1 MTKEFI
7 EYLLRLLE
15 EKEVNVVTQRR
26 HSYVMYQGIES
37 DYVYILKEGVAKI
50 SNIMRDGRE
59 FNIAY
64 VTEPDFVSLLEE
76 KQENGISALF
86 NVRVESEEASFYRVQ
101 RQEFWK
107 WVMSDL
113 TLFRIVDDFYQRRLA
128 MNLEL
133 LQKMTI
139 NGKKGAVCA
148 CINSLINEFGIKKRN
163 GILIDFPVTNEDIA
177 GFCGIS
183 TRNSVNRIIRDL
195 KTEEIIDIICWK
207 CFSVPISL
215 LRHCWMPLIQFPAFG
230 RPFLL
235 PVY

>member
-76 KQENGISALF
+76 KQETGISALF

-101 RQEFWK
+101 RQKFWK

-195 KTEEIIDIICWK
+195 KTEEIIDIIDNRIMVYNSEY
-207 CFSVPISL
+207 FEDYIS
-215 LRHCWMPLIQFPAFG
+215 
-230 RPFLL
+230 
-235 PVY
+235 

>member
-15 EKEVNVVTQRR
+15 EKEVNIVTQRR

-133 LQKMTI
+133 LQKMTV

-195 KTEEIIDIICWK
+195 KTEEIIDIIDNRIMVYNSEY
-207 CFSVPISL
+207 FEDYIS
-215 LRHCWMPLIQFPAFG
+215 
-230 RPFLL
+230 
-235 PVY
+235 

>member
-76 KQENGISALF
+76 KQETGISALF

-113 TLFRIVDDFYQRRLA
+113 TLFRIVDDFYQRRLT

-195 KTEEIIDIICWK
+195 KTEEIIDIIDNRIMVYNSEY
-207 CFSVPISL
+207 FEDYIS
-215 LRHCWMPLIQFPAFG
+215 
-230 RPFLL
+230 
-235 PVY
+235 

>member
-86 NVRVESEEASFYRVQ
+86 NVRVESEEAIFYRVQ

-107 WVMSDL
+107 WVTSDL
-113 TLFRIVDDFYQRRLA
+113 TLFRIVDDFYRRRLA

-195 KTEEIIDIICWK
+195 KTEEIIDIIDNRIMVYNSEY
-207 CFSVPISL
+207 FEDYIS
-215 LRHCWMPLIQFPAFG
+215 
-230 RPFLL
+230 
-235 PVY
+235 

>member
-86 NVRVESEEASFYRVQ
+86 NVRVESEEAIFYRVQ

-107 WVMSDL
+107 WVRSDF

-195 KTEEIIDIICWK
+195 KTEEIIDIIDNRIMVYNSEY
-207 CFSVPISL
+207 FEDYIS
-215 LRHCWMPLIQFPAFG
+215 
-230 RPFLL
+230 
-235 PVY
+235 

>member
-86 NVRVESEEASFYRVQ
+86 NVRVESEKASFYRVQ

-139 NGKKGAVCA
+139 NGKKDAVCA

-195 KTEEIIDIICWK
+195 KTEEIIDIIDNRIMVYNSEY
-207 CFSVPISL
+207 FEDYIS
-215 LRHCWMPLIQFPAFG
+215 
-230 RPFLL
+230 
-235 PVY
+235 

>member
-7 EYLLRLLE
+7 EYLLRLME

-195 KTEEIIDIICWK
+195 KTEEIIGIIDNRIMVYNSEY
-207 CFSVPISL
+207 FEDYIS
-215 LRHCWMPLIQFPAFG
+215 
-230 RPFLL
+230 
-235 PVY
+235 

>member
-183 TRNSVNRIIRDL
+183 TRNSVNRILRDL
-195 KTEEIIDIICWK
+195 KTEEIIDIIDNRIMVYNSEY
-207 CFSVPISL
+207 FEDYIS
-215 LRHCWMPLIQFPAFG
+215 
-230 RPFLL
+230 
-235 PVY
+235 

>member
-86 NVRVESEEASFYRVQ
+86 NVRVESEEAIFYRVQ

-107 WVMSDL
+107 WVRSDL

-195 KTEEIIDIICWK
+195 KMEEIIDIIDNRIMVYNSEY
-207 CFSVPISL
+207 FEDYIS
-215 LRHCWMPLIQFPAFG
+215 
-230 RPFLL
+230 
-235 PVY
+235 

>member
-86 NVRVESEEASFYRVQ
+86 NVRVESEEAIFYRVQ

-107 WVMSDL
+107 WVRSDL

-183 TRNSVNRIIRDL
+183 TRNSVNRISRDL
-195 KTEEIIDIICWK
+195 KTEEIIDIIDNRIMVYNSEY
-207 CFSVPISL
+207 FEDYIS
-215 LRHCWMPLIQFPAFG
+215 
-230 RPFLL
+230 
-235 PVY
+235 

>member
-86 NVRVESEEASFYRVQ
+86 NVRVESEEAIFYRVQ

-177 GFCGIS
+177 GFWFTTQNIL
-183 TRNSVNRIIRDL
+183 RIIL
-195 KTEEIIDIICWK
+195 AKKTG
-207 CFSVPISL
+207 FSLFFFIKY
-215 LRHCWMPLIQFPAFG
+215 CYF
-230 RPFLL
+230 
-235 PVY
+235 

>member
-15 EKEVNVVTQRR
+15 EKEVNIVTQRR

-86 NVRVESEEASFYRVQ
+86 NVRVESEKASFYRVQ

-133 LQKMTI
+133 LQKMTV

-195 KTEEIIDIICWK
+195 KTEEIIDIIDNRIMVYNSEY
-207 CFSVPISL
+207 FEDYIS
-215 LRHCWMPLIQFPAFG
+215 
-230 RPFLL
+230 
-235 PVY
+235 

>member
-86 NVRVESEEASFYRVQ
+86 NVRVESEEAIFYRVQ

-107 WVMSDL
+107 WVRSDL

-133 LQKMTI
+133 LQKMPI

-195 KTEEIIDIICWK
+195 KTEEIIDIIDNRIMVYNSEY
-207 CFSVPISL
+207 FEDYIS
-215 LRHCWMPLIQFPAFG
+215 
-230 RPFLL
+230 
-235 PVY
+235 

>member
-76 KQENGISALF
+76 KQETGISALF

-195 KTEEIIDIICWK
+195 KMEEIIDIIDNRIMVYNSEY
-207 CFSVPISL
+207 FEDYIS
-215 LRHCWMPLIQFPAFG
+215 
-230 RPFLL
+230 
-235 PVY
+235 

>member
-76 KQENGISALF
+76 KQENSISALF

-195 KTEEIIDIICWK
+195 KTEEIIDIIDNRIMVYNSEY
-207 CFSVPISL
+207 FEDYIS
-215 LRHCWMPLIQFPAFG
+215 
-230 RPFLL
+230 
-235 PVY
+235 

>member
-76 KQENGISALF
+76 KQETGISALF

-148 CINSLINEFGIKKRN
+148 CINSLINAFGIKKRN

-195 KTEEIIDIICWK
+195 KTEEIIDIIDNRIMVYNSEY
-207 CFSVPISL
+207 FEDYIS
-215 LRHCWMPLIQFPAFG
+215 
-230 RPFLL
+230 
-235 PVY
+235 

>member
-15 EKEVNVVTQRR
+15 KKEVNVVTQRR

-86 NVRVESEEASFYRVQ
+86 NVRVESEEAIFYRVQ

-107 WVMSDL
+107 WVRSDL

-195 KTEEIIDIICWK
+195 KTEEIIDIIDNRIMVYNSEY
-207 CFSVPISL
+207 FEDYIS
-215 LRHCWMPLIQFPAFG
+215 
-230 RPFLL
+230 
-235 PVY
+235 

>member
-86 NVRVESEEASFYRVQ
+86 NVRVESEEAIFYRVQ

-107 WVMSDL
+107 WVRSDL

-195 KTEEIIDIICWK
+195 KTEEIIDNRIMVYNSEY
-207 CFSVPISL
+207 FEDYIS
-215 LRHCWMPLIQFPAFG
+215 
-230 RPFLL
+230 
-235 PVY
+235 

>member
-86 NVRVESEEASFYRVQ
+86 NVRVESEEAIFYRVQ

-107 WVMSDL
+107 WVRSDL

-183 TRNSVNRIIRDL
+183 TRNSVNRIIREL
-195 KTEEIIDIICWK
+195 KTEEIIDIIDNRIMVYNSEY
-207 CFSVPISL
+207 FEDYIS
-215 LRHCWMPLIQFPAFG
+215 
-230 RPFLL
+230 
-235 PVY
+235 

>member
-195 KTEEIIDIICWK
+195 KTKEIIDIIDNRIMVYNSEY
-207 CFSVPISL
+207 FEDYIS
-215 LRHCWMPLIQFPAFG
+215 
-230 RPFLL
+230 
-235 PVY
+235 

>member
-1 MTKEFI
+1 MTKEFL

-86 NVRVESEEASFYRVQ
+86 NVRVESEKASFYRVQ

-133 LQKMTI
+133 LQKMTM
-139 NGKKGAVCA
+139 NGKKGAVYA

-195 KTEEIIDIICWK
+195 KTEEIIDIIDNRIMVYNSEY
-207 CFSVPISL
+207 FEDYIS
-215 LRHCWMPLIQFPAFG
+215 
-230 RPFLL
+230 
-235 PVY
+235 

>member
-86 NVRVESEEASFYRVQ
+86 YVRVESEEAIFYRVQ

-107 WVMSDL
+107 WVRSDL

-195 KTEEIIDIICWK
+195 KTEEIIDIIDNRIMVYNSEY
-207 CFSVPISL
+207 FEDYIS
-215 LRHCWMPLIQFPAFG
+215 
-230 RPFLL
+230 
-235 PVY
+235 

>member
-15 EKEVNVVTQRR
+15 EKEINVVTQRR

-76 KQENGISALF
+76 KQETGISALF

-195 KTEEIIDIICWK
+195 KTEEIIDIIDNRIMVYNSEY
-207 CFSVPISL
+207 FEDYIS
-215 LRHCWMPLIQFPAFG
+215 
-230 RPFLL
+230 
-235 PVY
+235 

>member
-86 NVRVESEEASFYRVQ
+86 NVRVESEEAIFYRVQ

-107 WVMSDL
+107 WVRSDL

-195 KTEEIIDIICWK
+195 KTEEIIDIIDNR
-207 CFSVPISL
+207 I
-215 LRHCWMPLIQFPAFG
+215 M
-230 RPFLL
+230 
-235 PVY
+235 VYNSEYFEDYIN

>member
-15 EKEVNVVTQRR
+15 EKKVNVVTQRR

-86 NVRVESEEASFYRVQ
+86 NVRVESEEAIFYRVQ

-107 WVMSDL
+107 WVRSDL

-195 KTEEIIDIICWK
+195 KTEEIIDIIDNRIMVYNSEY
-207 CFSVPISL
+207 FEDYIS
-215 LRHCWMPLIQFPAFG
+215 
-230 RPFLL
+230 
-235 PVY
+235 

>member
-86 NVRVESEEASFYRVQ
+86 NVRVESEKASFYRVQ

-113 TLFRIVDDFYQRRLA
+113 TLFRIVDDFCQRRLA

-195 KTEEIIDIICWK
+195 KTEEIIDIIDNRIMVYNSEY
-207 CFSVPISL
+207 FEDYIS
-215 LRHCWMPLIQFPAFG
+215 
-230 RPFLL
+230 
-235 PVY
+235 

>member
-86 NVRVESEEASFYRVQ
+86 NVRVESEKASFYRVQ

-195 KTEEIIDIICWK
+195 KTEEIIDSIDNRIMVYNSEY
-207 CFSVPISL
+207 FEDYIS
-215 LRHCWMPLIQFPAFG
+215 
-230 RPFLL
+230 
-235 PVY
+235 

>member
-76 KQENGISALF
+76 KQETGISALF

-195 KTEEIIDIICWK
+195 KTEEIIDIIDNRIMVYNSEY
-207 CFSVPISL
+207 FEDYIS
-215 LRHCWMPLIQFPAFG
+215 
-230 RPFLL
+230 
-235 PVY
+235 

>member
-76 KQENGISALF
+76 KQENGISAHF
-86 NVRVESEEASFYRVQ
+86 NVRVESEEAIFYRLQ
-101 RQEFWK
+101 LQEFWK
-107 WVMSDL
+107 WVRSDL

-195 KTEEIIDIICWK
+195 KTEEIIDIIDNRIMVYNSEY
-207 CFSVPISL
+207 FEDYIS
-215 LRHCWMPLIQFPAFG
+215 
-230 RPFLL
+230 
-235 PVY
+235 

>member
-15 EKEVNVVTQRR
+15 EKEVNIVTQRR

-133 LQKMTI
+133 LQKMTV

-148 CINSLINEFGIKKRN
+148 CINSLINEFGIMKRN

-195 KTEEIIDIICWK
+195 KTEEIIDIIDNRIMVYNSEY
-207 CFSVPISL
+207 FEDYIS
-215 LRHCWMPLIQFPAFG
+215 
-230 RPFLL
+230 
-235 PVY
+235 

>member
-86 NVRVESEEASFYRVQ
+86 NVRVESEEAIFYRVQ

-107 WVMSDL
+107 WVRSDL

-195 KTEEIIDIICWK
+195 KTEEIIDIIDNRIMVYNSEY
-207 CFSVPISL
+207 FEDYIS
-215 LRHCWMPLIQFPAFG
+215 
-230 RPFLL
+230 
-235 PVY
+235 

>member
-107 WVMSDL
+107 WVRSDL

-195 KTEEIIDIICWK
+195 KTEEIIDIIDNRIMVYNSEY
-207 CFSVPISL
+207 FEDYIS
-215 LRHCWMPLIQFPAFG
+215 
-230 RPFLL
+230 
-235 PVY
+235 

>member
-86 NVRVESEEASFYRVQ
+86 NVRVESEKASFYRVQ

-195 KTEEIIDIICWK
+195 KTEEIIDIIDNRMMVYNSEY
-207 CFSVPISL
+207 FEDYIS
-215 LRHCWMPLIQFPAFG
+215 
-230 RPFLL
+230 
-235 PVY
+235 